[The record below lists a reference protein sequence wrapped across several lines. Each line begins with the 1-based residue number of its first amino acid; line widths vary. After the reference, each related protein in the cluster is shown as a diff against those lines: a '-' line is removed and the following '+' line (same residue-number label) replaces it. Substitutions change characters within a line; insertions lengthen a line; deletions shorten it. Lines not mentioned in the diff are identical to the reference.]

1 MSNFRTLFPTDDE
14 INSHPRQC
22 FCVSMAIFEEIKI
35 PFTLCPAD
43 TETCSDR
50 LVYNSLLQFYKLP
63 EECTNLHVCSLIYK
77 TSKITVLNKIFPPI
91 NTTKEKQPVF
101 SSRFLTPASFPW
113 AINNSCLAQSLQ
125 CLQVPSNTTAF
136 LGDLSLSLELC
147 W

>member
-1 MSNFRTLFPTDDE
+1 MTKLILIRGSVFVLVWQYLKKLKFRSHYVLLTLK
-14 INSHPRQC
+14 H
-22 FCVSMAIFEEIKI
+22 VSE
-35 PFTLCPAD
+35 
-43 TETCSDR
+43 R
-50 LVYNSLLQFYKLP
+50 LVCNSLLQFYKLP
-63 EECTNLHVCSLIYK
+63 KECTNLHVCSLIYK

-147 W
+147 